1 MGIQTVVQ
9 CGGFQRQDDGENVRC
24 VVENMRA
31 GCVCDVNDTTSWP
44 GLYSHFHEMQ
54 IANITCSLT
63 HSLALAHILLSFRLY
78 CRKRGLVLCS
88 NIRRCVVES
97 STVQQFL
104 SLALAASSYLLSM
117 YCYAL
122 HHYESYTINYNCLKY
137 FMYLHQACQ
146 TYRDGNAYRN
156 IARLFWALKY
166 YVLPRFFEICRSNI
180 FKHVFSEF

>member
-88 NIRRCVVES
+88 NVRRCVVES

-117 YCYAL
+117 YCYASTSL
-122 HHYESYTINYNCLKY
+122 RKLYNKLQLSKI
-137 FMYLHQACQ
+137 F
-146 TYRDGNAYRN
+146 
-156 IARLFWALKY
+156 
-166 YVLPRFFEICRSNI
+166 YVSTPGLSNLPRWQRTYYPDFLKSFGTS
-180 FKHVFSEF
+180 KA